1 MSLRSIATG
10 LVLFGLGIA
19 AASIIPTAR
28 AGASAGAWQ
37 CYVVDRMPDMKAA
50 AEWKGAVNYATGL
63 NEVASSA
70 PAGTI
75 LNGTYPTSGGMYGSG
90 TSGAPIL
97 CVKN

>member
-1 MSLRSIATG
+1 MRLRSIVTG
-10 LVLFGLGIA
+10 ILIFGLGMA
-19 AASIIPTAR
+19 ATYIVPQAR
-28 AGASAGAWQ
+28 AGSGAWQ
-37 CYVVDRMPDMKAA
+37 CYVVDRMPDMKSA

-63 NEVASSA
+63 NEVASGA

-90 TSGAPIL
+90 SSGAPIL

>member
-1 MSLRSIATG
+1 MTTRSLVTG
-10 LVLFGLGIA
+10 LLLFGLGA
-19 AASIIPTAR
+19 TASYVIPMAH
-28 AGASAGAWQ
+28 AGSGGGWQ

-63 NEVASSA
+63 NEVAAGS

-75 LNGTYPTSGGMYGSG
+75 LNGTYPTSGGLYGSG
-90 TSGAPIL
+90 SSGAPIL

>member
-1 MSLRSIATG
+1 MNLRSIVTG
-10 LVLFGLGIA
+10 VVLFGLGMA
-19 AASIIPTAR
+19 ATTVIPIAR
-28 AGASAGAWQ
+28 AGSGSWQ

-63 NEVASSA
+63 NEVAGSA

-75 LNGTYPTSGGMYGSG
+75 LNGTYPTSGGMYGTGS
-90 TSGAPIL
+90 SGAPIL